1 MHIVTFTCTISR
13 SDHWSYKRINTKYFH
28 VILVQKF
35 LGVCR
40 QTNALSTYSN
50 DANRNTDHNTVK
62 SRKSY
67 IPATKKGQDD
77 LDAKLVAQLFEII

>member
-1 MHIVTFTCTISR
+1 MHTITFTISR
-13 SDHWSYKRINTKYFH
+13 NSSPK
-28 VILVQKF
+28 V

-40 QTNALSTYSN
+40 QSNALSTYSN

-67 IPATKKGQDD
+67 IPTTKKK
-77 LDAKLVAQLFEII
+77 ARMI